1 MLNGEINIM
10 PENFCVKIGSLSVN
24 GPFTIPSGIVTTV
37 PSVIS
42 RLAREIPSLGFL
54 TTKTISLEPRP
65 GYREPILHEYHP
77 GCFANAVGLANPGA
91 HSFLESMRP
100 LKPLSGNKPLIISIM
115 GSSPEEFLQCCKI
128 LEPVA
133 DAFELNLSCPHVKGA
148 GQSVGS
154 DPDLVKKI
162 LNILSHNIKK
172 PLIPKLS
179 PNLSNFDEMVSL
191 CEKEGAD
198 ALCLINTVGPGT
210 VVDQDG
216 SPILSNINGGL
227 SGAAIKPL
235 GLKLVRQAATLVKIP
250 IIGCGGISSPEDVRA
265 YSLAGAALFGIGSS
279 LALME
284 TEKLADF
291 FNSLVSGL
299 DAEPTIGRQNYS
311 SNHTRRTDY
320 VSAPVLANTK
330 IAENIFEISLDRS
343 FKCDP
348 GQFFFLRIPEVGEKP
363 FSPLSSNPLSF
374 LVRAIGPFTR
384 SLEKLAKNDRL
395 QFRGPYGKGFPSA
408 IPQVPLIMVGGGTG
422 VGPIIMAAEKLSAH
436 GPEVFLGFSAD
447 VDLSLL
453 QSVDA
458 NSMKPKVAIDHPG
471 QPGEVV
477 RLLSNEILTR
487 KKDFIN
493 ALVFVCG
500 PSRMM
505 QEIKKSM
512 GQVTSCENIFVARE
526 DVMKC
531 GIGIC
536 GSCGTPSGMR
546 SCVDGPVMS
555 LE

>member
-1 MLNGEINIM
+1 M
-10 PENFCVKIGSLSVN
+10 PENFCVNIGSLSVN

-42 RLAREIPSLGFL
+42 RLATEIPSLGFL
-54 TTKTISLEPRP
+54 TTKTISREPRS

-77 GCFANAVGLANPGA
+77 GCFVNAVGLANPGA

-100 LKPLSGNKPLIISIM
+100 LKPLSNNKPLIISVM

-162 LNILSHNIKK
+162 LNILRLNVKK

-179 PNLSNFDEMVSL
+179 PNLSNFEEMVSL
-191 CEKEGAD
+191 CEREGAD

-227 SGAAIKPL
+227 SGAGIKPL
-235 GLKLVRQAATLVKIP
+235 GLKLVKQAATLVNIP

-265 YSLAGAALFGIGSS
+265 YKRAGAALFGVGSS

-284 TEKLADF
+284 TGKMPDF
-291 FNSLVSGL
+291 FNYLASGL
-299 DAEPTIGRQNYS
+299 EAGPTRGRENYS
-311 SNHTRRTDY
+311 STRMRRTDY
-320 VSAPVLANTK
+320 VDALVSTNTK
-330 IAENIFEISLDRS
+330 IAHDIFEISLDLS
-343 FKCDP
+343 VQCDP

-374 LVRAIGPFTR
+374 LVRAIGPFTKF
-384 SLEKLAKNDRL
+384 LEKLAKNDPI
-395 QFRGPYGKGFPSA
+395 QFRGPYGTGFPSA
-408 IPQVPLIMVGGGTG
+408 IPKTPLIMAGGGTG
-422 VGPIIMAAEKLSAH
+422 VGPIIMAAEKWSLCR
-436 GPEVFLGFSAD
+436 PEVFLGFSAN
-447 VDLSLL
+447 VNLSAL

-458 NSMKPKVAIDHPG
+458 HAVKPRVAIDHPG

-477 RLLSNEILTR
+477 RLLSNEILER

-505 QEIKKSM
+505 QEIRKLLQ
-512 GQVTSCENIFVARE
+512 QVTSPENILVARE

-555 LE
+555 ME